1 MTQKPRSDVKP
12 RDLFSIDKNETS
24 ITPREEI
31 TDTDDYFDISSNP
44 FTEDTDEEGW
54 VDDRKI
60 FGEEDDP
67 TVIEDKPKKEDKP
80 AKKLDSKTLSKLKAK
95 KRTGPSPII
104 NLFTGIQS
112 FVLLCIVSLAPVYVA
127 YNLKDK
133 LYLQIFLVLPL
144 ILLFFWPFMRN
155 KGFTLNVIFKIS
167 NLWYCG
173 AIVYLLFLTKK
184 AGLAPSII
192 NQHWNGFLIQID
204 YWLLFHLYFAF
215 FCQSLIFYL
224 WRSNV
229 NWLLK
234 VTPILLLAYSL
245 VELLIQIKTTS
256 TIFNLGNDQ
265 NVITTFF
272 KPFIG
277 DFGLYLSPHF
287 ILTHAF
293 LPLTIVI
300 LTFASFLLLIQKK
313 WSQAISSL
321 LYSLQG
327 VIFISIYLMPY
338 RNEDISSRILSL
350 GPIIDR
356 IIKLIF
362 ESIPIII

>member
-1 MTQKPRSDVKP
+1 MKLPLP
-12 RDLFSIDKNETS
+12 FFGL
-24 ITPREEI
+24 ITLGL
-31 TDTDDYFDISSNP
+31 YF
-44 FTEDTDEEGW
+44 
-54 VDDRKI
+54 
-60 FGEEDDP
+60 
-67 TVIEDKPKKEDKP
+67 IEK
-80 AKKLDSKTLSKLKAK
+80 S
-95 KRTGPSPII
+95 
-104 NLFTGIQS
+104 
-112 FVLLCIVSLAPVYVA
+112 SLAY
-127 YNLKDK
+127 
-133 LYLQIFLVLPL
+133 
-144 ILLFFWPFMRN
+144 LFF
-155 KGFTLNVIFKIS
+155 L
-167 NLWYCG
+167 
-173 AIVYLLFLTKK
+173 
-184 AGLAPSII
+184 
-192 NQHWNGFLIQID
+192 Q
-204 YWLLFHLYFAF
+204 
-215 FCQSLIFYL
+215 
-224 WRSNV
+224 
-229 NWLLK
+229 
-234 VTPILLLAYSL
+234 YS
-245 VELLIQIKTTS
+245 TTS

-265 NVITTFF
+265 NAITTFF